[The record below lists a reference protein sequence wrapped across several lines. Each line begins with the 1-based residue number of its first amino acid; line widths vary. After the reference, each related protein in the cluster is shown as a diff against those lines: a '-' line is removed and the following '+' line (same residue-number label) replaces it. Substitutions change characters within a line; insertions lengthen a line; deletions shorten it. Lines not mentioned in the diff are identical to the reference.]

1 MPITPPHP
9 NRLDYWIDGSPA
21 GKDHCKE
28 WWRIHKKYSYDDT
41 QNFTCIKCLDV
52 YFDSSCPYK
61 FRTKRVLCEKCLK
74 ETGLRE
80 IKKYNPSIILLKRYE
95 NCREQETLEET

>member
-28 WWRIHKKYSYDDT
+28 WWRMHKEYCNDT

-52 YFDSSCPYK
+52 YWDSRCPYK
-61 FRTKRVLCEKCLK
+61 FRTKRVMCEKCINDS
-74 ETGLRE
+74 GIRA
-80 IKKYNPSIILLKRYE
+80 IKKYNNNIIRI
-95 NCREQETLEET
+95 EEYAVCKKEKKMD